1 MFLLGLSWNIWEHW
15 GLELALSTRILVQPA
30 GLSKIYFVKLISV
43 FPLEHAKADLE
54 LNDLWS
60 DL

>member
-1 MFLLGLSWNIWEHW
+1 MFFLGLSWKIWEHW
-15 GLELALSTRILVQPA
+15 GLVLALSTRILVRPA
-30 GLSKIYFVKLISV
+30 GLSKISLLNLSLFS
-43 FPLEHAKADLE
+43 LEHAKADLE